1 MGYRVKLDAFSSPPK
16 LFTSYSLSLF
26 VLSSRRDLLL
36 SLSVRAN
43 HPQIRHSER
52 MLSDKLDFAI
62 EFRERLANIESRMPK
77 QSKWEA
83 T

>member
-1 MGYRVKLDAFSSPPK
+1 
-16 LFTSYSLSLF
+16 
-26 VLSSRRDLLL
+26 
-36 SLSVRAN
+36 
-43 HPQIRHSER
+43 